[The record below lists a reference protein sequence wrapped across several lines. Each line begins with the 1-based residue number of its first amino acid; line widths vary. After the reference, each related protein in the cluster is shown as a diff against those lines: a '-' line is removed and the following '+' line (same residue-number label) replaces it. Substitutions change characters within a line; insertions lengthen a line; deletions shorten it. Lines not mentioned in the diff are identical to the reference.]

1 MGTITINSTDRVFAT
16 LSRFGSIIYNV
27 ELSGVTSMSDVVRRI
42 RGEVKSG
49 SGILS
54 LTLRN
59 SSQGWSRSASIML

>member
-16 LSRFGSIIYNV
+16 LSQFGSIIYNV
-27 ELSGVTSMSDVVRRI
+27 ELSGVTSMSDVVRRL

-49 SGILS
+49 GGLLS

>member
-1 MGTITINSTDRVFAT
+1 MGTITINSNDRVFAT
-16 LSRFGSIIYNV
+16 LSQFGSIIYNV

-42 RGEVKSG
+42 RGEVKSV
-49 SGILS
+49 SGLLS